1 MAQRRPISFRAD
13 GSSPQT
19 RTGRPRCH
27 PTQCGSRIL
36 VGGQRSRTE
45 PAAAPPCAKRALMT
59 LNAVLVQSL
68 NGLASASGLFF
79 VAAGLSLIFGVTR
92 IINIAH
98 GSLYMLG
105 VYLAY
110 TFATSIAGGLGF
122 WGGIVAAATTVALFG
137 AVIEVVL
144 LRHLYQAPE
153 LFQLLA
159 TFALVLVIND
169 AVLWFWG
176 PDDLLGPRAPGLAGA
191 VAILGRHFP
200 SYDLFLIAMGPIV
213 LLALHV
219 VLARSRFG
227 RLVRAAS
234 QDREMVGALG
244 VNQSLLFTS
253 VFALGAFLAGLG
265 GAMQVARE
273 PANLLMD
280 LTVVGDAFVVVVVG
294 GMGSITGAYLAALL
308 IAQIKALCIAIGV
321 VDIAGLAL
329 NFSKLT
335 LVAEFVVMAAV
346 LIVRPYGLL
355 GRPQGAVRSQAQAE
369 DPIHPA
375 TTPVKML
382 GVAIVVFLAVLPF
395 LSKTSPYALVLGTDV
410 LIAIL
415 FATSL
420 HFIMG
425 PGGMHS
431 FGHAAYFGLGA
442 YGASL
447 LVKFAAAPMLGAIA
461 FAPLVALTGA
471 LLFGWFAVRLSGVYL
486 AMLTLAFAQIVWS
499 IVFQWEELTGGSNGV
514 VGIWPTAPFDTPSTY
529 YWLVLAL
536 TVGGVLLLRRMLF
549 SPFGYAIRAGRDSP
563 LRAEAIGIDV
573 KRVHWFG
580 FAVAGTVCG
589 VAGALFAFAKGS
601 ISPETIAV
609 GRSIDGLVMVL
620 LGGIQTL
627 SGPIVGASAF
637 TLLEDTIMRQAEY
650 WRALLG
656 GIILLLVL
664 AFPGGIVG
672 GVARWAAR
680 FSR

>member
-1 MAQRRPISFRAD
+1 MTFD
-13 GSSPQT
+13 
-19 RTGRPRCH
+19 
-27 PTQCGSRIL
+27 
-36 VGGQRSRTE
+36 
-45 PAAAPPCAKRALMT
+45 AL
-59 LNAVLVQSL
+59 LFQAL

-105 VYLAY
+105 TYLAY
-110 TFATSIAGGLGF
+110 TFATKVGGGLGF
-122 WGGIVAAATTVALFG
+122 WGGIVAAAIIVAAIG
-137 AVIEVVL
+137 AVIEIVL
-144 LRHLYQAPE
+144 LRRIYQSPE

-169 AVLWFWG
+169 AVLWIWG
-176 PDDLLGPRAPGLAGA
+176 PEDLLGPRAPGLRGA
-191 VAILGRHFP
+191 VDILGRRFP

-213 LLALHV
+213 LIAFHFA
-219 VLARSRFG
+219 LARTRFG
-227 RLVRAAS
+227 RLVRAAT

-244 VNQSLLFTS
+244 VNQAVLFTT

-280 LTVVGDAFVVVVVG
+280 LTVIGDAFVVVVVG
-294 GMGSITGAYLAALL
+294 GMGSISGAYLAAVI
-308 IAQIKALCIAIGV
+308 IAEIKALCIGIGV
-321 VDIAGLAL
+321 VNFGGFSV

-335 LVAEFVVMAAV
+335 LVAEFVVMAVV

-355 GRPQGAVRSQAQAE
+355 GRPQGAVRNPAELE
-369 DPIHPA
+369 DPIRPA
-375 TTPVKML
+375 P
-382 GVAIVVFLAVLPF
+382 AVLKIVGAAALVLLALLPM
-395 LSKTSPYALVLGTDV
+395 LAKTSPYALVLGTDV
-410 LIAIL
+410 LIAVL

-471 LLFGWFAVRLSGVYL
+471 LVFGWFAVRLSGVYL

-499 IVFQWEELTGGSNGV
+499 IVFQWENVTGGSNGV
-514 VGIWPTAPFDTPSTY
+514 VGIWPTWPFDTPAAY
-529 YWLVLAL
+529 YLLTLAL
-536 TVGGVLLLRRMLF
+536 AVCGVLWLRRMLF
-549 SPFGYAIRAGRDSP
+549 SPFGYAMRAGRDSP

-573 KRVHWFG
+573 KRVHWIA
-580 FAVAGTVCG
+580 FAVAGAVCG

-601 ISPETIAV
+601 ISPETISV

-620 LGGIQTL
+620 LGGIQTI
-627 SGPIVGASAF
+627 SGPIVGASVF
-637 TLLEDTIMRQAEY
+637 TLLQDTIMRQAEY

-664 AFPGGIVG
+664 VFPGGIVG
-672 GVARWAAR
+672 AIAKRAMAWRWVR
-680 FSR
+680 